1 MESGCDDDSPECWCP
16 CNCGCQNDAHGSSLP
31 FTDKI
36 GGIIIIPIG
45 HIGMCHDCA
54 RGVHEV
60 VPEFV
65 RKMDDVI
72 AAHQD
77 ILAFLQRLKSS
88 KEDK

>member
-1 MESGCDDDSPECWCP
+1 M
-16 CNCGCQNDAHGSSLP
+16 L
-31 FTDKI
+31 
-36 GGIIIIPIG
+36 
-45 HIGMCHDCA
+45 A
-54 RGVHEV
+54 RKHEV